1 MEIERPDY
9 IAQLA
14 AAKMNGTVKIIT
26 GIRRC
31 GKSYLLRRLFKQH
44 LVAEGT
50 PPDHIIEIDLEQTED
65 DSLLNP
71 IKLERHIKK
80 LLPDDGKPTFVL
92 IDEIQ
97 RCDTVLREGVDL
109 SKLHPQSRNNAYV
122 TFYHTISALRQIPS
136 VDVYVTGSNSKM
148 LASDIAT
155 EFRGRGDVIHVMP
168 LSMSEFLPLRKD
180 ARDLY
185 SVLYEY
191 LSFGGLPECVLKPTE
206 AEKMRYLAN
215 LYKTIYLRDVA
226 ERNKLKGDTMLDALT
241 SVIMSGIGGLSN
253 PAKLANTLN
262 TVVGMNANRVTVGRY
277 VDFLA
282 DAFIIHKAMRYDI
295 KGKRYFETPLKYYA
309 ADCGLRN
316 ACLNFRQNERP
327 HLMENAIFNELIKRG
342 YSVDVGDVMMD
353 CVSQTGKHEMR
364 RHEIDFVVNKASERI
379 YVQSAFAI
387 PDGAKREQET
397 FSLRHT
403 GDSFRK
409 IVVTGDPYEKPWMD
423 ENGITFM
430 GIVPFLL
437 DPRSLETL

>member
-80 LLPDDGKPTFVL
+80 HLPGDGKPTFVL

-109 SKLHPQSRNNAYV
+109 SKLHPKSRNNAYV
-122 TFYHTISALRQIPS
+122 TFYHVLSALRQIPN

-155 EFRGRGDVIHVMP
+155 EFRGRGEVIHVMP

-185 SVLYEY
+185 SVFYEY
-191 LSFGGLPECVLKPTE
+191 LDFGGLPECVLKPTE
-206 AEKMRYLAN
+206 AEKVRYLTN
-215 LYKTIYLRDVA
+215 LYKAIYLRDVA
-226 ERNKLKGDTMLDALT
+226 ERNKLRNDAMLDALT
-241 SVIMSGIGGLSN
+241 SAVMSGIGGLSN

-262 TVVGMNANRVTVGRY
+262 TAMGMKTNRVTVGKY
-277 VDFLA
+277 IDYLA
-282 DAFIIHKAMRYDI
+282 NAFIISKAMRYDI
-295 KGKRYFETPLKYYA
+295 KGKRYFDTPLKYYA